1 VTLVPVPLP
10 MRASSAASDRYELAG
25 ELTFRDAAG
34 LGGRVTRLS
43 LVVLDGA
50 GDRTIRQVETTVEVP
65 ASGSAAYR
73 LAAAVDGPIGPPPF
87 TLRLES
93 RGVDASGRPFSSPP
107 LEVALVRAGPI
118 ATAPASDA
126 VVVAAGDIAV
136 CGAASTEAT
145 ARLLDR
151 TPGTVLTL
159 GDHVYPTGSAEQF
172 ARCYEP
178 TWGRHRART
187 RPAPGN
193 HDWEVDAGAP
203 YFAQFGP
210 AAGPHGVGYYA
221 YELGAW
227 RVLSLNSN
235 VPANPGSD
243 QYEWARN
250 TLSTGVSFCTLAY
263 WHHPLFSSGPNGNN
277 AQMRQMWRLLQSH
290 GVDVVLVGHDHDYE
304 RFAPQDADGRAD
316 PHGIREF
323 VVGTGGVNLYAP
335 RARQPNS
342 EVLETSSWGVLK
354 LALKAGGYDW
364 EFMPIDGQSFRDFG
378 AAACTP

>member
-1 VTLVPVPLP
+1 
-10 MRASSAASDRYELAG
+10 MRAANAAPGRYEIASD
-25 ELTFRDAAG
+25 LTFRDAAG
-34 LGGRVTRLS
+34 LGGRVTQLS
-43 LVVLDGA
+43 LVVLDSTGA
-50 GDRTIRQVETTVEVP
+50 GTTRHVQTTIEVP

-73 LAAAVDGPIGPPPF
+73 LATTIDGPTGPQPF
-87 TLRLES
+87 TLRLEG
-93 RGVDASGRPFSSPP
+93 RGADASGRSFSSAP

-118 ATAPASDA
+118 ASTPAAEA

-136 CGAASTEAT
+136 CGAASSEAT
-145 ARLLDR
+145 ARLVDR
-151 TPGTVLTL
+151 TPGAVLTL
-159 GDHVYPTGSAEQF
+159 GDHVYPTGSADQF

-187 RPAPGN
+187 LPTPGN

-210 AAGPHGVGYYA
+210 AAGLRGLGYYA

-235 VPANPGSD
+235 VPADPGSA
-243 QYEWARN
+243 QYEWTRM
-250 TLSTGVSFCTLAY
+250 TLATGASSCTLAY

-277 AQMRQMWRLLQSH
+277 GQMRELWRLLQSH

-304 RFAPQDADGRAD
+304 RFAPQNADGRAD

-323 VVGTGGVNLYAP
+323 VVGTGGVNLYAA

-342 EVLETSSWGVLK
+342 EVLETSTWGVLR
-354 LALKAGGYDW
+354 LALKAEGYDW
-364 EFMPIDGQSFRDFG
+364 EFMPIDGQSFRDSG
-378 AAACTP
+378 TAACTP